1 MSDLYNIS
9 LVNNLISEFQ
19 KGNKKESFSN
29 LNNYIK
35 DNPTDHK
42 AIYNFGLMADQLG
55 KKDVAIKS
63 YLKVNRLDTSN
74 WRSRFNLYLIYI
86 NNKEY
91 QKALLLINS
100 VLKLKPKYQ
109 PALRDKALV
118 YYYQNKPDEGLK
130 FINESIKL
138 NNKDYIALNILG
150 LILGSLKMH
159 IEAKKVFFK
168 AIEINTSYFAS
179 YNNLGNCLNTL
190 KDQNLALK
198 NFKKALKLNPNF
210 QEAINNIANIY
221 SVTGK
226 YKKAIEYYKLAI
238 KKGGDVAKIY
248 YNIGVAYVY
257 LGGLDEAEKFYNKSY
272 EANPDDQLLH
282 KNISILYLAQQRYK
296 EAWKY
301 FDGRLHLDEFVSKN
315 SNISNIRNKLWKGEK
330 LDQNKKILVIK
341 EQGIGDE
348 ILYGSMYSDLIK
360 KYPNCIIE
368 TEERLLSIFK
378 RSFKSEKNFIP
389 FSTYSKNKKKLKDF
403 EKIMYAGTLGRIFR
417 NKVSD
422 FPKNNYLKVDSD
434 KLKKIKN
441 KVDNISKLYKIGITW
456 NSKRELIGQDKSISL
471 KLLKP
476 ILKIE
481 DFTFINLQYGDTK
494 KDLDEYNKKNNNKI
508 YQIEKL
514 DLFND
519 FESIAALLKSLDL
532 FITVSNSTAH
542 LAGAL
547 GVPTWIIKP
556 KNHALFHYWNQ
567 RNSKTPWYSSIK
579 LFDYKQNWEK
589 TIDEVK
595 SNLIKKFSINL

>member
-1 MSDLYNIS
+1 M
-9 LVNNLISEFQ
+9 
-19 KGNKKESFSN
+19 
-29 LNNYIK
+29 
-35 DNPTDHK
+35 
-42 AIYNFGLMADQLG
+42 
-55 KKDVAIKS
+55 
-63 YLKVNRLDTSN
+63 
-74 WRSRFNLYLIYI
+74 
-86 NNKEY
+86 
-91 QKALLLINS
+91 
-100 VLKLKPKYQ
+100 
-109 PALRDKALV
+109 
-118 YYYQNKPDEGLK
+118 
-130 FINESIKL
+130 
-138 NNKDYIALNILG
+138 
-150 LILGSLKMH
+150 
-159 IEAKKVFFK
+159 
-168 AIEINTSYFAS
+168 
-179 YNNLGNCLNTL
+179 GNCLNTL
-190 KDQNLALK
+190 KDQNLALE

-257 LGGLDEAEKFYNKSY
+257 LGDLDKAEKYYNKSY
-272 EANPDDQLLH
+272 ETNPDDQLLH

-330 LDQNKKILVIK
+330 LNQNKKILVIK

-348 ILYGSMYSDLIK
+348 ILYGSMYADLIK

-389 FSTYSKNKKKLKDF
+389 FSKYSKNKKKLKEF
-403 EKIMYAGTLGRIFR
+403 EKIMYAGSLGRIFR

-441 KVDNISKLYKIGITW
+441 KVNNISKLYKIGITW

-481 DFTFINLQYGDTK
+481 DFTFINLQYGNTK
-494 KDLDEYNKKNNNKI
+494 KKI
-508 YQIEKL
+508 
-514 DLFND
+514 
-519 FESIAALLKSLDL
+519 
-532 FITVSNSTAH
+532 
-542 LAGAL
+542 
-547 GVPTWIIKP
+547 
-556 KNHALFHYWNQ
+556 
-567 RNSKTPWYSSIK
+567 
-579 LFDYKQNWEK
+579 
-589 TIDEVK
+589 
-595 SNLIKKFSINL
+595 